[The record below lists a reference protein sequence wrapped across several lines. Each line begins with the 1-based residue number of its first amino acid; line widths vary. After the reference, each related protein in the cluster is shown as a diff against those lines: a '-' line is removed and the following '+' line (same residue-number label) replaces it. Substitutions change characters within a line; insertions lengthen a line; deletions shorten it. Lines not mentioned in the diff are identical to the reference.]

1 MLAISNISKDFRMN
15 GATLPVLRDINI
27 EVNPGEVLVILG
39 MSGCGKSTLLKIV
52 AGLLASDTGHVLL
65 DGKLVTSPNPEI
77 GIVFQIYTVFP
88 WMTVLKNIESGL
100 NHSTI
105 KSEERQTRAKAF
117 LNLVG
122 LSEFA
127 NSWPST
133 LSGGMQQRV
142 ALART
147 YAMNPKVLLMDEPFG
162 ALDALTRRSMQREF
176 LHIHSAEKKATI
188 FVTHDIDEAITVG
201 DRIVVLSSRPA
212 RIVAEF
218 VNPRNDN
225 SKESADLSRIALKK
239 RISAIFQTFEDI
251 SLIMS
256 GLTPDIS
263 DDIYKAEYVDAIRGQ
278 IIKDN
283 NLAES
288 VLKCLESWDNLT
300 ISQRQYITNLLL
312 GVIRN
317 NESYRKEIFD
327 FVVEKFKTE
336 RDNNLKVQ
344 LIFTAFHAG
353 GGISEEYENRLVSM
367 IDWIGSHLQEFDA
380 ACKGYY
386 GKSDEEAGERL
397 EKRLDDPL
405 YKGALPLYLFNLRC
419 FSGYAGNIIDTCSA
433 TKTTRK
439 ALEILKRMEAT
450 RND

>member
-1 MLAISNISKDFRMN
+1 MLALSNISKDFQMN
-15 GATLPVLRDINI
+15 GATLPVLRNINI
-27 EVNPGEVLVILG
+27 KVNPGEVLVILG
-39 MSGCGKSTLLKIV
+39 MSGCGKSTLLRIV
-52 AGLLASDTGHVLL
+52 AGLVGSDAGKILL
-65 DGKLVTSPNPEI
+65 DGNPVTSPNPEI
-77 GIVFQIYTVFP
+77 GIVFQSYTVFP

-100 NHSTI
+100 NHSVI
-105 KSEERQTRAKAF
+105 KSEERQARARTF

-122 LSEFA
+122 LSDFA
-127 NSWPST
+127 NAWPST

-176 LHIHSAEKKATI
+176 LHIHSSERKATI

-218 VNPRNDN
+218 TNPKNDMN
-225 SKESADLSRIALKK
+225 KESAELSRVALKN
-239 RISAIFQTFEDI
+239 RIGAIFRTFEDI

-263 DDIYKAEYVDAIRGQ
+263 DDINKAEYVDAIRGQ
-278 IIKDN
+278 IIKDD

-317 NESYRKEIFD
+317 NELYRKEIFD
-327 FVVEKFKTE
+327 FAVEKFETE
-336 RDNNLKVQ
+336 SDFSLKVQ

-353 GGISEEYENRLVSM
+353 GGISEDYENRLVSM
-367 IDWIGSHLQEFDA
+367 IDWVGNHLEEYDST
-380 ACKGYY
+380 CKGYY
-386 GKSDEEAGERL
+386 GKNDEEAIERL

-405 YKGALPLYLFNLRC
+405 YKGALPLYIFNLRS
-419 FSGYAGNIIDTCSA
+419 FSEYRDKF
-433 TKTTRK
+433 TKTIEKFSHDHRK
-439 ALEILKRMEAT
+439 TVKGTVALMNKI
-450 RND
+450 